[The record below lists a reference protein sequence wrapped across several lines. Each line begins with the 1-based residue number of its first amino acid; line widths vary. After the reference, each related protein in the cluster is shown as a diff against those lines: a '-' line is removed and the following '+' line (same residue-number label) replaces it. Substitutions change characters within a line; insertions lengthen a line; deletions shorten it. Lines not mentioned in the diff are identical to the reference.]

1 METVLSSIK
10 TCRWREKKMATMQQ
24 EHPEW
29 DKEHSLTSPS
39 DRDRDNKWRPEQG
52 AASLTNAEVKVA
64 VDTLDNDSFT
74 NKFPRVDRTYADP
87 PIMLQTIGLVSF
99 TPAKGAVP
107 NSNGVFGFAKL
118 RGNYAS
124 EMEAKQRAETI
135 IRNIDSYHQ
144 IYHTYVGRPFP
155 ITASSK
161 YSAEADE
168 IDIRKEMTASVS
180 SSIKSKK
187 TKEQNDMKEIKQ
199 REEALLAESR
209 SDPADADP
217 YELYITLRV
226 KKAQLSWT
234 YLEHIKKMAE
244 VKDIIIKT
252 RVELAE
258 MEERDSEFKEKY
270 YAKYVKARE
279 EVGLNMDPKKAGQNF
294 MKFLVEDAMLPGIDD
309 EAETSASDTPTES
322 K

>member
-1 METVLSSIK
+1 MSTK
-10 TCRWREKKMATMQQ
+10 QQ
-24 EHPEW
+24 VHPEW
-29 DKEHSLTSPS
+29 EKEHSLTSPS
-39 DRDRDNKWRPEQG
+39 DRDRDKKWRPEQG
-52 AASLTNAEVKVA
+52 KVALTNTEVEEA
-64 VDTLDNDSFT
+64 IDTLDNDSFT
-74 NKFPRVDRTYADP
+74 VKFPRVDRTYADP
-87 PIMLQTIGLVSF
+87 PIMLQTIGLISF

-124 EMEAKQRAETI
+124 EMEAKQRAEDI

-168 IDIRKEMTASVS
+168 IDMRKEMTSSVS

-187 TKEQNDMKEIKQ
+187 NKEQNDMKEIKK
-199 REEALLAESR
+199 REEALVAESR
-209 SDPADADP
+209 RDPDDADP
-217 YELYITLRV
+217 YEQYITLRV

-252 RVELAE
+252 RVELSE
-258 MEERDSEFKEKY
+258 MEEQDPEFKEKY
-270 YAKYVKARE
+270 YSKYVKARE
-279 EVGLNMDPKKAGQNF
+279 EVGLNMDPEKAGQNF
-294 MKFLVEDAMLPGIDD
+294 MKFLVEDAVLPGIDV
-309 EAETSASDTPTES
+309 EEETPSSDTTTVS
-322 K
+322 